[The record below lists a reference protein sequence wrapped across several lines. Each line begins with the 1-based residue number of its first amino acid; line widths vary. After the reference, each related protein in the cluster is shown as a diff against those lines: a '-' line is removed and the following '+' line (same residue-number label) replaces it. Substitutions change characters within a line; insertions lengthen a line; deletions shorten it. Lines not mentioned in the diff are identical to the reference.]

1 MSLVGTHWPGEPG
14 LASEEGVAT
23 QGGLSSRNER
33 KRRRRVVGGL
43 GRCERKWVEKN
54 GLKRRV
60 CAMSLLLWLALECVL
75 LGAAVGHRPLKDNR
89 VLEFD
94 NSLWFNERLFTEGDG
109 GPAVGPYSMLNITG
123 IYKGTW
129 DLHNGNNLSGQIPT
143 FEKMSGN
150 VIFELMSLATE
161 IHGIHYVKGV
171 VVVRN
176 GIYLSD
182 GDLKMKIE
190 GIYVWPFRQLRMVLT
205 SAMDSNINR
214 EEDFIQSSPYHLL
227 GMFSSQVLQDS
238 PQDYTRPLKK
248 SSSIAELGKIC
259 KIQLVAQVST
269 MSSEHKHEHSPAAEH
284 EQQTF
289 EIQGLME
296 APMIDNEE
304 GVCFSQLIV
313 NATSV
318 NVGVY
323 FNKAVNYT
331 LMITFISFLQA
342 LFLIRQ
348 MERSNTQLGAMKVSL
363 LMIGQQAIMDAYLCL
378 LHLTAGIL
386 VESLFNAF
394 AMAAFFKFVIFS
406 MFEMRYLLAIWK
418 AQRPAASGEGW
429 ETMRRELSVLYS
441 RLYGFL
447 LGGILI
453 VYELHHLLQY
463 ILFFFYSFWIPQIVG
478 NVVRDTRKP
487 LHPQYI
493 VGITVT
499 RLAIPLYIFGCPNN
513 FMGVE
518 TNIGW
523 CIGLTIFLALQ
534 ATILL
539 LQHYFGARCFIP
551 HQMLPEKYSYFRKVE
566 KSSTTIV
573 GADESVV
580 VDCVICMVSVDMAQ
594 WSTESMVTPCD
605 HFFHA
610 GCLQRWMDIKMECP
624 TCRRQLPPM

>member
-43 GRCERKWVEKN
+43 GRCGRKWVEKN

-75 LGAAVGHRPLKDNR
+75 LGAAVGHRPLKDTR

-94 NSLWFNERLFTEGDG
+94 NSLWLNERLFTEGDG

-143 FEKMSGN
+143 LEKMSGN
-150 VIFELMSLATE
+150 LIFELMSLATE

-171 VVVRN
+171 VVMRN
-176 GIYLSD
+176 GLYLSD

-190 GIYVWPFRQLRMVLT
+190 GIYVWPLRQLHMVLT

-214 EEDFIQSSPYHLL
+214 EDFIQSSPYQLL
-227 GMFSSQVLQDS
+227 DMFSSQVFQDS

-248 SSSIAELGKIC
+248 SSSIAELGRIC

-342 LFLIRQ
+342 LFLIQQ

-406 MFEMRYLLAIWK
+406 MLEMRYLLAIWK

-441 RLYGFL
+441 RL
-447 LGGILI
+447 LGNL
-453 VYELHHLLQY
+453 V
-463 ILFFFYSFWIPQIVG
+463 W
-478 NVVRDTRKP
+478 DTRKP

-499 RLAIPLYIFGCPNN
+499 HLAIPLYIFGCPNN